1 MFLLRITDK
10 NNNITDK
17 RPSSCIECCGVY
29 GKQVDTHAKTSSG
42 D

>member
-17 RPSSCIECCGVY
+17 RPSCSTESCGV
-29 GKQVDTHAKTSSG
+29 QREQAQTHAKTSAG
-42 D
+42 Y